1 MECFELT
8 LWSLSRKLV
17 LQLAMTFSLLLLH
30 GLALAADE
38 IIQPDNNNASQNLS
52 IRLTPK
58 EKLWLGK
65 NQTIRVAVKSGW
77 MPIEFMLESNQH
89 RGLSI
94 DYLTKI
100 SALLNVKFSIINYSE
115 NLNPNQFDM
124 ISGVGNNLTGNAEFK
139 PLNQPFLRFP
149 YAIYANHK
157 KYSNLDDLKFAR
169 VAIFK
174 NGPLGR
180 KIRENYPEIQLIY
193 VDIVDDAID
202 KLKSGA
208 IDAYVGNEMV
218 VDYHLFFYRLKLIEK
233 SGLTPFSS
241 SVFMAVRN
249 DEPELASILDKAI
262 LAIGQNNNVL
272 LDRWRITDD
281 HYKQILSTI
290 LAVVF
295 IFFILFSVKFYRL
308 NRKATKQNS
317 ENQKKIWYQAN
328 YDHLTMLPNRH
339 LLQSRLEQ
347 AIERADKSNL
357 PLGVLFIDL
366 DNFKQVN
373 DASGH
378 SVGDKLLADT
388 ASRICQCVRTEDT
401 TARFGGDEFMIIISE
416 ISDIQSLEKTCQKI
430 LDQLKKP
437 FHIDSDIFFITA
449 SIGVSIYPED
459 GLNQEALISYADQAM
474 YEAKK
479 LGRNQYHFFTKSIE
493 TDSLKR
499 LSLSN
504 DLREALI
511 KNQFELFYQ
520 PIINLESS
528 VIVKAEALIR
538 WNHPIK
544 GVIGPMEFIPIAE
557 GSGFIHELGDWVFY
571 QALKD
576 LPMIREQSGSE
587 FQLSINV
594 SPYQF
599 DRPDNLLLWAKA
611 LDTANISGRCIA
623 LEITERLILE
633 ASSLVTST
641 ITALRNVGV
650 EFSID
655 DFGTGYSA
663 LAYLKK
669 FDIDYVKIDKS
680 FIHNLQA
687 NNYDA
692 VLCEA
697 IIDMARK
704 LGMKVIAEGIE
715 TEIQQALLKDF
726 SCDYGQG
733 YLFAKPLPLTLFL
746 DTIDQHR
753 LKQRLSPL
761 NLECVQNLVGDM

>member
-1 MECFELT
+1 MKFFELT
-8 LWSLSRKLV
+8 LRTLPRQLL
-17 LQLAMTFSLLLLH
+17 LQLAMTFSLLLLS
-30 GLALAADE
+30 GLVLASDE
-38 IIQPDNNNASQNLS
+38 IIQPDKSNTSQNLN

-58 EKLWLGK
+58 EKLWLEK
-65 NQTIRVAVKSGW
+65 NHTIRVAVKSGW
-77 MPIEFMLESNQH
+77 MPIEFMMDSNKH

-100 SALLNVKFSIINYSE
+100 SALLHVKFNVINYSE

-124 ISGVGNNLTGNAEFK
+124 ISGVGNNLSGNTEFK
-139 PLNQPFLRFP
+139 LLNQPFLRFP
-149 YAIYANHK
+149 YAIYTNQK

-169 VAIFK
+169 VAVFK
-174 NGPLGR
+174 NGPLGH
-180 KIRENYPEIQLIY
+180 KIHENYPDIQLMY
-193 VDIVDDAID
+193 VDIVDDAIA
-202 KLKSGA
+202 KLNSGA

-218 VDYHLFFYRLKLIEK
+218 VDYHLFFYQIKLIGK
-233 SGLTPFSS
+233 TGLTPFSS
-241 SVFMAVRN
+241 NVFMAVRN
-249 DEPELASILDKAI
+249 DETELASILDKAI
-262 LAIGQNNNVL
+262 LAIGLNDDVL
-272 LDRWRITDD
+272 LDRWRVIDD
-281 HYKQILSTI
+281 HHQQILSSV
-290 LAVVF
+290 LAAVLIAF
-295 IFFILFSVKFYRL
+295 LIYSVKYYRL
-308 NRKATKQNS
+308 NRKAIKQNS
-317 ENQKKIWYQAN
+317 ESQEKIRYQAN
-328 YDHLTMLPNRH
+328 YDHLTRLPNRH

-378 SVGDKLLADT
+378 TAGDKLLVET
-388 ASRICQCVRTEDT
+388 ASRICKCVRAEDT
-401 TARFGGDEFMIIISE
+401 TARFGGDEFMIIMSE
-416 ISDIQSLEKTCQKI
+416 INDIQSLEKTCQKI

-459 GLNQEALISYADQAM
+459 GLNPEALISYADQAM

-493 TDSLKR
+493 TDSLKK

-504 DLREALI
+504 DLREALT

-538 WNHPIK
+538 WNHPTR
-544 GVIGPMEFIPIAE
+544 GVVGPMEFIPIAE

-576 LPMIREQSGSE
+576 LSIIREQSGLE

-594 SPYQF
+594 SPFQF
-599 DRPDNLLLWAKA
+599 DRPDNLLLWVKA
-611 LDTANISGRCIA
+611 LQTANISGRCIA
-623 LEITERLILE
+623 LEITEGLILE
-633 ASSLVTST
+633 ASTSVTST

-715 TEIQQALLKDF
+715 TEVQQALLKDF

-733 YLFAKPLPLTLFL
+733 YLFAKPQPLMLFL
-746 DTIDQHR
+746 ETIDQHHR
-753 LKQRLSPL
+753 AASS
-761 NLECVQNLVGDM
+761 